1 MKNSKQQQT
10 AETVPATEVGHASM
24 VIGAMLRERRRA
36 LGLSMADVAR
46 ASELSV
52 GYISQLE
59 RDLSSPS
66 LTVLMRIGEVLGMGM
81 DAFLRTPRAGGHHFP
96 KSARSPF
103 RLQDGGM
110 LFDRISGEFSGH
122 AVNALVV
129 DIPPH
134 HLSSPVSHAGEELV
148 YVLEGHLRYTL
159 GGKRFQLSEGDS
171 VHLPSATPHCWE
183 NPFDLPAKVLWVGTA
198 PIFGPDLSGSGET
211 NDLHT
216 HGSPTGQSNLK
227 GMKS

>member
-129 DIPPH
+129 DNRRTTCPARFPMPAKS
-134 HLSSPVSHAGEELV
+134 LSMFWKATCAHRLVANAFSSVREIRFTCPRPRPTAGK
-148 YVLEGHLRYTL
+148 T
-159 GGKRFQLSEGDS
+159 
-171 VHLPSATPHCWE
+171 PSTCRPRCCGWAPRPSSAPTSAGPAKPTICTPTAR
-183 NPFDLPAKVLWVGTA
+183 LPA
-198 PIFGPDLSGSGET
+198 
-211 NDLHT
+211 
-216 HGSPTGQSNLK
+216 SPTSK
-227 GMKS
+227 E

>member
-1 MKNSKQQQT
+1 MKNSKHRTPVDSVQVTEAGQT
-10 AETVPATEVGHASM
+10 PL

-36 LGLSMADVAR
+36 LGLSMADVAG
-46 ASELSV
+46 ASELSI

-96 KSARSPF
+96 KSGRTPF
-103 RLQDGGM
+103 RLQEGGM

-122 AVNALVV
+122 VVNALVV
-129 DIPPH
+129 DIPPR

-148 YVLEGHLRYTL
+148 YVLEGHLRYSL
-159 GGKRFQLSEGDS
+159 GGKRFQLNEGDS

-198 PIFGPDLSGSGET
+198 PIFGPDLNDSGET

-216 HGSPTGQSNLK
+216 HGSPTGQPNLK
-227 GMKS
+227 GMK